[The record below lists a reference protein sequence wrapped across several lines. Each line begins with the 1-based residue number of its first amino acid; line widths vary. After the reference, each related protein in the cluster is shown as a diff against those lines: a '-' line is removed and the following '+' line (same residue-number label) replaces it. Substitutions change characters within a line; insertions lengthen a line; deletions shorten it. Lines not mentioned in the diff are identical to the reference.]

1 MKKFTNMTGK
11 IGSYLLYCT
20 LLLLLFLGS
29 GCSRE
34 AKKSRYLA
42 QGAREFDSGAYERAK
57 IDYMKVLQL
66 DQRNATAYARIGQM
80 WLEEGAPLRAGA
92 FLKKAAELAPTDS
105 DNRIRLA
112 RLYFAI
118 GQSEKAKSE
127 VSAALQQS
135 PPNGNALVLLT
146 EISQTPEEI
155 SAAEQA
161 LQKFPEKQTA
171 RYLIATANVALRK
184 KDLAAAEK
192 AINQAVAL
200 DPKYPESHQAMGIL
214 HLLRNN
220 RKEAIGQFKV
230 AAELAP
236 LRSPLRLAYAD
247 FQRQT
252 ESVDAATAYLKD
264 LTTKAPDFLPA
275 WTLLARMAFGEKKY
289 DEALRLLENVYSR
302 DPLNIDA
309 RLLQSDV
316 WIVRKEPTKAIAE
329 MEKLDHAFPGLP
341 SVKYRLA
348 QAYLQQDKAPQAA
361 VALDEAVA
369 KNPNY
374 TEAVLARAKLNLRTG
389 HPQPAA
395 DALEALL
402 KKHPALEPAQLLLA
416 DAYRALGRLDDAAAI
431 FRQQIQAKPQ
441 VPNPYFFLGVVQA
454 QQNKPEEARKSFEK
468 VLELAPDN
476 PLAIDQ
482 LVDLDV
488 KAKDFAAASQRIEE
502 QLKKHPKA
510 AASYLLLGK
519 VQMAQEK
526 WKEAEATLKK
536 ALEIDSNS
544 AAACDMLVKTY
555 LATNRLPEAAREVER
570 VLEKAPKNQSALM
583 TLAAIRGQQ
592 KDFAKA
598 RDAYERVLA
607 INPNFVSVLNNLA
620 YLYAEHLNQP
630 DKAYDLAQ
638 KARTLD
644 PGNAAVADTLGWAAF
659 KRGDYQQALTL
670 LKEGAS
676 NLTANPEVQYHLGM
690 AHYMMGQAEAARTA
704 FQKAVE
710 GTEDFPGKAEAKSRL
725 ALLKEGSDGDS
736 SMTIEQLRQL
746 LQKQPNDLVA
756 RLRLAQAYEG
766 TKDWTKAADAY
777 EAALKINPK
786 IASATLKL
794 AQIYGGPLQNKEKA
808 LSYAKT
814 ARSLS
819 PNDPEATAVL
829 GRIAFENGDFSWSY
843 SLLQETSRQINSDPR
858 VWHDLAWASYSLG
871 KVDPAREAMER
882 CLKISPDPEMAA
894 DAKSFLSL
902 TDAQENATSLAS
914 KKSEIDQALKVNPTY
929 TPALMAA
936 AALDLRAG
944 DRAAA
949 VSRYQQVLARFPDFV
964 PAQKNL
970 AQLYAEDP
978 AHATDAFDLATKAR
992 KALPADPEV
1001 ARLLGQLNYQKK
1013 DYPRAIQL
1021 LQESARQQPLDATGL
1036 YYLGSS
1042 QIAADQKPAGRQS
1055 LEKALAAGLKD
1066 PLEKDAKRALA
1077 SLGRP

>member
-1 MKKFTNMTGK
+1 MKTSANMTGK

-20 LLLLLFLGS
+20 LLLLLALGS

-42 QGAREFDSGAYERAK
+42 QGAREFESGAYESAK

-66 DQRNATAYARIGQM
+66 DQRNATAFARIGQM

-105 DNRIRLA
+105 DNRVRLA
-112 RLYFAI
+112 RVYYAV
-118 GQSEKAKSE
+118 GQAEQAKGE
-127 VSAALQQS
+127 VAAALQQS
-135 PPNGNALVLLT
+135 PANGDALVFLT

-161 LQKFPEKQTA
+161 LQKFPDKQTA
-171 RYLIATANVALRK
+171 RYLVATANVALRK

-200 DPKYPESHQAMGIL
+200 DSKYPEPHQAMGIL

-220 RKEAIGQFKV
+220 RKEAIDQFKV
-230 AAELAP
+230 AAELGP

-252 ESVDAATAYLKD
+252 ESADAATAYLKN

-275 WTLLARMAFGEKKY
+275 WTLLARTAFGEKKY
-289 DEALRLLENVYSR
+289 AEALGFLENVFSR

-309 RLLQSDV
+309 RLLQSDI
-316 WIVRKEPTKAIAE
+316 WLVRKEPAKAIAE

-341 SVKYRLA
+341 SAKYRLA

-369 KNPNY
+369 RNPNY
-374 TEAVLARAKLNLRTG
+374 TEAILARAKLNLRSG

-395 DALEALL
+395 DAVEALL
-402 KKHPALEPAQLLLA
+402 KKHPGLESAQLLLA
-416 DAYRALGRLDDAAAI
+416 DAYRALGRLDEAAAI

-441 VPNPYFFLGVVQA
+441 VPDAYFFLGVVQA
-454 QQNKPEEARKSFEK
+454 EQNKPEEARKSFEK

-476 PLAIDQ
+476 PLAVDQ

-488 KAKDFAAASQRIEE
+488 KAKDFAGASQRAEE
-502 QLKKHPKA
+502 QLKKHPKV
-510 AASYLLLGK
+510 AASYLLVGK

-544 AAACDMLVKTY
+544 AAAYDMLVKSY
-555 LATNRLPEAAREVER
+555 LATNRLPEAAQELER
-570 VLEKAPKNQSALM
+570 VLEKAPKNQGALM
-583 TLAAIRGQQ
+583 TLATIRGQQ

-607 INPNFVSVLNNLA
+607 INPNFVSALNNLS

-638 KARTLD
+638 KARTID

-659 KRGDYQQALTL
+659 RRGDYQQALTL

-710 GTEDFPGKAEAKSRL
+710 GIEDFPGKAEAQSRL
-725 ALLKEGSDGDS
+725 ALLREGSDADS
-736 SMTIEQLRQL
+736 SMTVEQLQQL

-756 RLRLAQAYEG
+756 RLRLAEACERA
-766 TKDWTKAADAY
+766 KDWTKAADAY

-786 IASATLKL
+786 IASAALKL
-794 AQIYGGPLQNKEKA
+794 AQIYGGPFPQKEKA
-808 LSYAKT
+808 LTYAKM

-819 PNDPEATAVL
+819 PNDPKATAVL
-829 GRIAFENGDFSWSY
+829 GRIAFESGDFTWSY
-843 SLLQETSRQINSDPR
+843 SLLQESSRQLGSDPK
-858 VWHDLAWASYSLG
+858 VWHDLAWANYSLG

-882 CLKISPDPEMAA
+882 CLQSSPDPETAA

-902 TDAQENATSLAS
+902 TKAASLAPQ
-914 KKSEIDQALKVNPTY
+914 KSEIDHALKAYPTY
-929 TPALMAA
+929 APALMAA
-936 AALDLRAG
+936 AALDVQGG
-944 DRAAA
+944 DQAEAI
-949 VSRYQQVLARFPDFV
+949 SRYQQVLARFPDFV

-970 AQLYAEDP
+970 AQLYAGDP
-978 AHATDAFDLATKAR
+978 AHAEEALDLANKTR

-1001 ARLLGQLNYQKK
+1001 ACLLGQLNYQKK
-1013 DYPRAIQL
+1013 DYRRAIQF
-1021 LQESARQQPLDATGL
+1021 LQESARQKPLDATGL

-1055 LEKALAAGLKD
+1055 LEKALAAGLKE
-1066 PLEKDAKRALA
+1066 PLEKDARRALA